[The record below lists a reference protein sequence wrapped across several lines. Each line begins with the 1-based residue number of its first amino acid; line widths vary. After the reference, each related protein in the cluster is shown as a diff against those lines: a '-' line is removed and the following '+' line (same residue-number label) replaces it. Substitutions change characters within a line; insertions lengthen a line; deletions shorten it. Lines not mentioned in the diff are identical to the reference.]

1 MLKLQGADHVLS
13 LPSSAQVDKEFDAFP
28 LECKSVVMNIPETW
42 EEVLP
47 ITPPLCI
54 FFLYFFSLFT
64 FTWGG
69 GARVCLHAHRP
80 MWHEAEV
87 WRSGTAARGHFVSST
102 LWALVIGL
110 RLSGA
115 AASTFAC

>member
-1 MLKLQGADHVLS
+1 MGGSFAYH
-13 LPSSAQVDKEFDAFP
+13 P
-28 LECKSVVMNIPETW
+28 
-42 EEVLP
+42 
-47 ITPPLCI
+47 TP
-54 FFLYFFSLFT
+54 LYFFSVFLFS
-64 FTWGG
+64 FYIYLGGG

>member
-1 MLKLQGADHVLS
+1 MVQSTGQVKISVYSSQNLRVLKLQGADHVLS

-54 FFLYFFSLFT
+54 FFCISFLF
-64 FTWGG
+64 
-69 GARVCLHAHRP
+69 LHLLG
-80 MWHEAEV
+80 V
-87 WRSGTAARGHFVSST
+87 YV
-102 LWALVIGL
+102 
-110 RLSGA
+110 
-115 AASTFAC
+115 